1 MANLLYRSIETA
13 KEALKPKKAK
23 EATVSKSFP
32 ALRLKK

>member
-1 MANLLYRSIETA
+1 MGNLVYRAIETT
-13 KEALKPKKAK
+13 KEALRSKKTK